1 MKVMSVSSAALSV
14 PRTLIKSQNLDVLKS
29 KKQLELNYRPPMD
42 PVVLSS
48 LFWVFTGVFL
58 RVLTGGFKGRNLF
71 LIAQTHHGAR
81 DSTQSL
87 WTRLSGR
94 ALGSNGSCFP

>member
-1 MKVMSVSSAALSV
+1 
-14 PRTLIKSQNLDVLKS
+14 
-29 KKQLELNYRPPMD
+29 MD
-42 PVVLSS
+42 PLVLPSS

-58 RVLTGGFKGRNLF
+58 RVFTGGFKGRNLLI

-87 WTRLSGR
+87 WTRLSSR
-94 ALGSNGSCFP
+94 ALGSNGSCFS